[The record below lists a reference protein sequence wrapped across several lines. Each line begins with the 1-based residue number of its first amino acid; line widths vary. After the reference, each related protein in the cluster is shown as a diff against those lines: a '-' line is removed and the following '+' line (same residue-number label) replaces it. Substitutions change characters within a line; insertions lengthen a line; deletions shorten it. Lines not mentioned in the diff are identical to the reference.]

1 MDINQFIKRSRS
13 ITGDLKNFRLEE
25 APDSPF
31 DLFTSWYQYAY
42 DYGVEEPHSMT
53 LSTVDE
59 AGFPDSRILILKK
72 IDENGFYF
80 SSGSESTKGQ
90 HLKNNPKVALNF
102 YWKELGKQ
110 IRVRG
115 TAVAMDRETNI
126 GDFLNCG
133 QTKRALAL
141 TKMQS
146 QPAQTLEEIDEE
158 LHEQEQFLLKNPN
171 TINDNWLV
179 YRVEP
184 FEIEFFQ
191 ARVDFKHVRIK
202 YSLDEKNW
210 AKVLLWP

>member
-59 AGFPDSRILILKK
+59 EGFPDSRILILKK

-90 HLKNNPKVALNF
+90 QLKNNSKVALNF

-115 TAVAMDRETNI
+115 KAVAMDRETNI

-141 TKMQS
+141 AKMQS
-146 QPAQTLEEIDEE
+146 QPAQTLEEIEEE
-158 LHEQEQFLLKNPN
+158 LHEQEQFLLKHPN

-202 YSLDEKNW
+202 YSLDETNW

>member
-1 MDINQFIKRSRS
+1 MDINQFIKKSRS
-13 ITGDLKNFRLEE
+13 ITGDLKHFELSD
-25 APDSPF
+25 APDCPF

-53 LSTVDE
+53 LCTVDPE
-59 AGFPDSRILILKK
+59 GYPDSRVLVLTK
-72 IDENGFYF
+72 IDDNGFYF
-80 SSGSESTKGQ
+80 ASGSESVKGRQ
-90 HLKNNPKVALNF
+90 LSSNNKVALNF

-133 QTKRALAL
+133 QTKRAFAL
-141 TKMQS
+141 TQMQS
-146 QPAQTLEEIDEE
+146 KKAESLEAIDEK

-171 TINDNWLV
+171 AINDNWIV

-191 ARVDFKHVRIK
+191 ARADYKHVRIK
-202 YSLDEKNW
+202 YVLTGTDWGKM
-210 AKVLLWP
+210 LLWP

>member
-25 APDSPF
+25 APDCPF
-31 DLFTSWYQYAY
+31 ELFTSWYQYAY

-59 AGFPDSRILILKK
+59 DGYPDSRVLILTK
-72 IDENGFYF
+72 IDGEGFYF
-80 SSGSESTKGQ
+80 SSSSESVKGQ
-90 HLKNNPKVALNF
+90 QLKHSSKTALNF

-115 TAVAMDRETNI
+115 NAVPMKREVNI
-126 GDFLNCG
+126 GDFLNSG

-146 QPAQTLEEIDEE
+146 QPAQTLEEIDTQ
-158 LHEQEQFLLKNPN
+158 LQEQEQFLLKHPN
-171 TINDNWLV
+171 TINDNWIV

-191 ARVDFKHVRIK
+191 ARADYKHVRIK
-202 YSLDEKNW
+202 YTKREEVWD
-210 AKVLLWP
+210 KVLLWP